1 MPPPDPRRADDLPA
15 WAGELAEVRE
25 RLARLETRAEAHE
38 KASEERHRQVLAA
51 LGTVDVRLTESD
63 KRWWKVAL
71 GLAALAM
78 GGGAGA
84 VELVRGI
91 LGG

>member
-1 MPPPDPRRADDLPA
+1 MAAGAVPA
-15 WAGELAEVRE
+15 WVGELAEVRE

-51 LGTVDVRLTESD
+51 LETVDERLTEAD

-71 GLAALAM
+71 GLSALGM

-84 VELVRGI
+84 VELVRGL
-91 LGG
+91 LGGP

>member
-1 MPPPDPRRADDLPA
+1 MAAGTLPA

-51 LGTVDVRLTESD
+51 LETVDERLTEAD

-71 GLAALAM
+71 GLSALGM

-84 VELVRGI
+84 VELVRGL
-91 LGG
+91 LGGGP

>member
-1 MPPPDPRRADDLPA
+1 MAAGAVPA
-15 WAGELAEVRE
+15 WVGELAEVRE

-51 LGTVDVRLTESD
+51 LETVEERLTEAD

-71 GLAALAM
+71 GLSALGM

-84 VELVRGI
+84 VELLRGV